1 MKIVLDTNVLSVA
14 ISRRSRFYPIW
25 QAIRDGRIDILVT
38 TDILAEYEEIIGS
51 DLSVEV
57 ATFVLE
63 TLETLPNIE
72 FIHKYF
78 FWRLITADPDDD
90 KFVDCAVAG
99 SADFIVSD
107 DRHFQVLKAIP
118 FPKVIVLKAEE
129 FLERIMALFPDS

>member
-25 QAIRDGRIDILVT
+25 QAVRNGSIDLLVT
-38 TDILAEYEEIIGS
+38 TDILIEYEEVIGS

-57 ATFVLE
+57 ADFVLS
-63 TLETLPNIE
+63 TLETLPNVL

-90 KFVDCAVAG
+90 KFVDCALAG
-99 SADFIVSD
+99 SANYIVSD
-107 DRHFQVLKAIP
+107 DRHFQVLKNVP
-118 FPKVIVLKAEE
+118 FPKVTVLKAEE
-129 FLERIMALFPDS
+129 FLEMIIL